1 MIDLNGPGSYLTVGW
16 LQLSWANAIVIG
28 GMLLLFAA
36 ALLLPFPG
44 HGRGLEDTAPEVTS

>member
-1 MIDLNGPGSYLTVGW
+1 MIDLNGPGNYLTVGW
-16 LQLSWANAIVIG
+16 LQVSWANAIVIG

-44 HGRGLEDTAPEVTS
+44 HGRNDTTPEVKP